1 MWGRSCTSQWKTL
14 KLGIKSPSTHTPP
27 RPPSSATLQES
38 SSVEQVIFGGHMLF
52 SESREDHRRGVG
64 SGELGGRSAERKGEN
79 TVLLLS
85 PLFCCLATRCQ
96 GGMWTSVK
104 DARLLPGPWLSLL
117 GGKMKHGRVH
127 TTPAAQQTPS
137 LNPFL
142 HSLSFQLL
150 MV

>member
-1 MWGRSCTSQWKTL
+1 
-14 KLGIKSPSTHTPP
+14 
-27 RPPSSATLQES
+27 
-38 SSVEQVIFGGHMLF
+38 MLF
-52 SESREDHRRGVG
+52 SESREDHRTGVG
-64 SGELGGRSAERKGEN
+64 SGELGGQSAERKGEN

-117 GGKMKHGRVH
+117 GGKMKRGRVH

-142 HSLSFQLL
+142 HSLSFQLS